1 VVDHQIVAPAAGLG
15 TGVAASEGPS
25 RVGFWPRVG
34 ASLID
39 VAVVAALGVALAD
52 LAAALF
58 PGYTAEVLAHQ
69 QAKTVAAQTPGMSSL
84 LRSVARWAAAAEL
97 AAVVYGL
104 AEGLFGRAL
113 GKLLLGL
120 RIADTSGRAASLP
133 RLLGRMAVKQSG
145 ALLALTA
152 MVTGSYFVGELG
164 QIPAWA
170 VMIGFLLVLGH
181 KRQALHDRASGTAV
195 YRNTDVIVAP

>member
-1 VVDHQIVAPAAGLG
+1 MVDNQIVAPTAGHG
-15 TGVAASEGPS
+15 AGVTGSEAPS

-34 ASLID
+34 AAVID
-39 VAVVAALGVALAD
+39 VAVVAALGMAFAD

-69 QAKTVAAQTPGMSSL
+69 QAKKVAAQTAAMSSL
-84 LRSVARWAAAAEL
+84 LRSVARWAAGAEL
-97 AAVVYGL
+97 AGVIYGL

-120 RIADTSGRAASLP
+120 RIADATGRAASLP

-145 ALLALTA
+145 ALVSVMA

-181 KRQALHDRASGTAV
+181 QHQALHDRAARTAV
-195 YRNTDVIVAP
+195 YRNTDVIVDR